1 MRRVLVVLA
10 ATLLVACASAG
21 KPGNKPDGGGGDD
34 DASNID
40 APTRIDGSGMMVTS
54 TLQEP
59 TSTNVTSPNTVNC
72 HNGLGETAENH
83 YYRAFLLSDF
93 SITSDFHVT
102 QVTFAVETAQG
113 GPQTATVK
121 VGTYSGAITAATTT
135 LTPAMITNIAQ
146 ATSPSIPDGTNGTV
160 VTPVDAMIPASSTIL
175 VEIMTP
181 NHVGDGIELFPGSN
195 NSGEKK
201 PSFFSTPDSQCAI
214 TGIKS
219 YANLGAPQVQ
229 LIISV
234 TGTHT

>member
-1 MRRVLVVLA
+1 MRRVLVVVA

-21 KPGNKPDGGGGDD
+21 KAGNKPDGGGGGDD

-40 APTRIDGSGMMVTS
+40 APQRIDASGMMVTS

-59 TSTNVTSPNTVNC
+59 TATNVKSGNTVACSN
-72 HNGLGETAENH
+72 NLTGETAESH

-102 QVTFAVETAQG
+102 KVTFGVEQATSAN
-113 GPQTATVK
+113 ATVK
-121 VGTYSGAITAATTT
+121 VGTYAGAVTNTTTT
-135 LTPAMITNIAQ
+135 LTPAMITSMAQ
-146 ATSPSIPDGTNGTV
+146 ANATIPDGANGSVDT
-160 VTPVDAMIPASSTIL
+160 TVDAVIPAGSTIL
-175 VEIMTP
+175 IEIASP
-181 NHVGDGIELFPGSN
+181 NGIGNGNTLFPGSN

-201 PSFFSTPDSQCAI
+201 PSFYATPDTDCAI
-214 TGIKS
+214 QGIKS
-219 YANLGAPQVQ
+219 YGNLGFPQVQ